1 LVVSAAGAENTDARP
16 VVLVAEDEALQIMDL
31 TDVLE
36 EAGFAVEQCASAE
49 RATQV
54 LAARPEIVGLVTDV
68 ELSGRTNG
76 FELARSAA
84 EARPHM
90 PIVVVSG
97 RAVPDLDS
105 LPQTARFIARPCRS
119 TDILDALRALMP
131 APA

>member
-1 LVVSAAGAENTDARP
+1 MAGIGADNTEGRP

-36 EAGFAVEQCASAE
+36 EAGFDVEQCASAE

-54 LAARPEIVGLVTDV
+54 LAARPDIVGLVTDV

-76 FELARSAA
+76 FVLARSAA
-84 EARPHM
+84 QARPGL

-105 LPQTARFIARPCRS
+105 LPATARFIARPCRS

-131 APA
+131 TEA

>member
-1 LVVSAAGAENTDARP
+1 MAGNSAETTEGRP

-54 LAARPEIVGLVTDV
+54 LAGRDDIVGLVTDV

-76 FELARSAA
+76 FELARGAA
-84 EARPHM
+84 QARPGM

-105 LPQTARFIARPCRS
+105 LPQSARFIARPCRS
-119 TDILDALRALMP
+119 TDILEALRALMAVP
-131 APA
+131 A

>member
-1 LVVSAAGAENTDARP
+1 MAGSGADKTEGRP

-54 LAARPEIVGLVTDV
+54 LSSREDIVGLVTDV
-68 ELSGRTNG
+68 ELSGRANG
-76 FELARSAA
+76 FELARGASK
-84 EARPHM
+84 ARPGM

-105 LPQTARFIARPCRS
+105 LPASARFIARPCRS
-119 TDILDALRALMP
+119 TDILEALRALMR